1 MQLHYVNEVTGTGEL
16 PLSDCRQ
23 DEEHPEVNPK
33 NQNHLE
39 DQLPQNCLPQI
50 QSPVNHHGACR
61 QVDSETGKQMDR
73 QMVR

>member
-1 MQLHYVNEVTGTGEL
+1 MFQTVMMQLHYVNEGAAGTGEL
-16 PLSDCRQ
+16 PLSDRWQ

-50 QSPVNHHGACR
+50 QSPVYHHGTCR
-61 QVDSETGKQMDR
+61 QTGGQ
-73 QMVR
+73 